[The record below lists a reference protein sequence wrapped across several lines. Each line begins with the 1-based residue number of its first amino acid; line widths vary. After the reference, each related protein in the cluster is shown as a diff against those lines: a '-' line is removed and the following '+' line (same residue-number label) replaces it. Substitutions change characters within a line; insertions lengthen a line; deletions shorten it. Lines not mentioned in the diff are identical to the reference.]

1 MENDIEFML
10 RLRDEMLT
18 ALYSLEQRLQQA
30 QKQKQTE
37 PAQFAGLLGGLND
50 DRQF

>member
-30 QKQKQTE
+30 QKQQKTA
-37 PAQFAGLLGGLND
+37 PSQFGGLLNLRGQSND
-50 DRQF
+50 R